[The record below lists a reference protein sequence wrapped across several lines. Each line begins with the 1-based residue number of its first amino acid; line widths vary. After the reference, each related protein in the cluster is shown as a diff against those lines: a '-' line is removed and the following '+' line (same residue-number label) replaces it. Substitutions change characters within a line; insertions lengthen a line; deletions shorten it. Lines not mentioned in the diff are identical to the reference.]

1 MMKSALCDRYTWLPL
16 VSAAEQLGSTPL
28 NVLMHIKRGLLVG
41 REGAAGWL
49 VDADSL
55 DVLLA
60 RRQRGAVPAVCR
72 SGCGKQAGTCGSC
85 G

>member
-1 MMKSALCDRYTWLPL
+1 MKSETCESNTWLPL

-55 DVLLA
+55 GALLA
-60 RRQRGAVPAVCR
+60 RRQAGAAPTVCR
-72 SGCGKQAGTCGSC
+72 SGCGKPARSC
-85 G
+85 GNCG

>member
-1 MMKSALCDRYTWLPL
+1 MKSEHRKSTEWLSL

-28 NVLMHIKRGLLVG
+28 NVLMHIKRGLLAG

-55 DVLLA
+55 ATLLA
-60 RRQRGAVPAVCR
+60 RRQNGAVPAVCR
-72 SGCGKQAGTCGSC
+72 SGCSKQAGSCGSC